1 MHLYFEMY
9 SLYMESNKYHLLFE
23 FADDVELI
31 IIHNLSGI
39 KYKFFVIFWLKIVE
53 FENKHLI

>member
-1 MHLYFEMY
+1 MY

-39 KYKFFVIFWLKIVE
+39 KYKFFVIF
-53 FENKHLI
+53 